1 MSWSTQ
7 TALKTAL
14 TGHKLCESQAHFMHP
29 ATLKDVMLNSL
40 QRWSARLFYLIRS
53 SRNWRNLSARLFRDD
68 CTKRDDDYDLY
79 DEYYDYDEY
88 NDTNDDKDTPASCG
102 DCVCSLSDAATGT
115 WLERKKMKMMKNS
128 MMAKLRRSRMDEVS
142 VFPLNQLESAL
153 NQLESATPNC
163 SLAVKPQSTTE
174 QI

>member
-7 TALKTAL
+7 RALKTAL
-14 TGHKLCESQAHFMHP
+14 TDRPQIMWITSTFYACYIERYDVEQFAALLCKTF
-29 ATLKDVMLNSL
+29 
-40 QRWSARLFYLIRS
+40 WSDQILTQLTQSFCKAFQ
-53 SRNWRNLSARLFRDD
+53 DD
-68 CTKRDDDYDLY
+68 CTKRDDDYDLN
-79 DEYYDYDEY
+79 DECDDYDEY

-102 DCVCSLSDAATGT
+102 DCVCTLSDAATGT
-115 WLERKKMKMMKNS
+115 RLERKKMKMMKNS